1 MTLEVGK
8 KYHDETWQTYHVII
22 SSHMV
27 EGIKFYLVEQ
37 RYKINNSLH
46 VFQAYSESY
55 FLNFIPYTPKKT
67 LKRYGYFRNCR
78 YANTKDRCLCLFFEL
93 ESVRDANFSTD
104 NDAVPG
110 SKFEV
115 SVEVDVN

>member
-8 KYHDETWQTYHVII
+8 KYHTLGNSI
-22 SSHMV
+22 SYIV
-27 EGIKFYLVEQ
+27 LVYEHNDYFVVDYVN
-37 RYKINNSLH
+37 REDNS
-46 VFQAYSESY
+46 YRSCS
-55 FLNFIPYTPKKT
+55 FLDKNYILTAGFVPYTPKKT
-67 LKRYGYFRNCR
+67 LKRYGYFRNCH

>member
-1 MTLEVGK
+1 MILEVGK
-8 KYHDETWQTYHVII
+8 KYHNPMNKKCYIV
-22 SSHMV
+22 
-27 EGIKFYLVEQ
+27 LVHKHKE
-37 RYKINNSLH
+37 YF
-46 VFQAYSESY
+46 VVD
-55 FLNFIPYTPKKT
+55 FLNREDNSYRSCSFLDKNYILTAGFVPYTPKKT
-67 LKRYGYFRNCR
+67 LKRYGYFRNCH

>member
-8 KYHDETWQTYHVII
+8 KYHDPENKICYIVPVYEHHI
-22 SSHMV
+22 H
-27 EGIKFYLVEQ
+27 FLVEY
-37 RYKINNSLH
+37 RKKKDDSYSSVSLLDKTYISIGF
-46 VFQAYSESY
+46 V
-55 FLNFIPYTPKKT
+55 PYTPKKT
-67 LKRYGYFRNCR
+67 LKRYGYFRNCH

>member
-8 KYHDETWQTYHVII
+8 KYHNETWQTYHVII

-37 RYKINNSLH
+37 RYKINNNLH

-67 LKRYGYFRNCR
+67 LKRYGFWIESK
-78 YANTKDRCLCLFFEL
+78 YAPSGFDMIFWSDAKGREDSREL
-93 ESVRDANFSTD
+93 WKESL
-104 NDAVPG
+104 VPN
-110 SKFEV
+110 SDFEV
-115 SVEVDVN
+115 SVEVDDE